1 MNPPKLGN
9 WKNFIALAAA
19 FFLLGGQPIEFGREK
34 SFFHGYSMDKPV
46 IRIGLGVHL
55 SEIKISSSSGMEI
68 YEVKDS
74 YTLIAEDAAE
84 AYIKGKREKINEK
97 FVVQVS
103 RYRER
108 EKAEIAAQEL
118 RTQITYKIYV
128 RESPG
133 NDAAGKYQVNVGD
146 FITRGDALRFM
157 VRLNSLGDYNPWII
171 KQEISAEESRPLWIL
186 VGERITSLKEDT
198 VLYFIPSNPQSFLSY
213 DGRDYRGIFSLQ
225 TSPQGI
231 VLINTLSLE
240 DYLKA
245 VVPSELS
252 PYDFREI
259 EAHKAQAVA
268 ARTYAIKNLKQ
279 NEDLGFDVDDTPRS
293 QFYKGLNAEHPLST
307 AAVESTAGE
316 VAQYKGKLIDALYTS
331 TCGGRTE
338 NVEDVFLGP
347 ALPYLRSTECTYE
360 KQEEW
365 EILNRET
372 IIPVYLNGKNIS
384 LEIASL
390 IGLNVLPGQVTP
402 VYFQENLMLTRAVEW
417 INRAAGVLGKHA
429 GLTSEEDRPFT
440 LKDFVDLAGSAFD
453 WNKQAEI
460 ILPEGEKEFLT
471 QDYGQWPAESR
482 SGFAMFLNT
491 GIFNPDRNEISP
503 EKILSRGEAAYYLW
517 KVMGFHHDLFEEG
530 RFRSFSEGVLTV
542 ENGEENQELVLP
554 KSAFLVRSHDR
565 EQTLVSRLHLMG
577 DEKLRWLKQGDRI
590 QLLEVIYPPN
600 SNVLDRMSIF
610 HSWQVRKSSDELS
623 RRINRYYPVGE
634 LLDIYPEGRGIS
646 HRITSLRIKGKEDEV
661 VVKGLRIR
669 TVLGLRETYF
679 VIDRKYGPCGQVTEF
694 TFSGRGWGHG
704 VGLCQVGAYG
714 MARSGAGYQE
724 ILKKYYYGIDI
735 KKIY

>member
-1 MNPPKLGN
+1 MKPPKLDN

-19 FFLLGGQPIEFGREK
+19 FFLLGGEPVEFGLEK
-34 SFFHGYSMDKPV
+34 NFFHGYGMDKPI

-55 SEIKISSSSGMEI
+55 DEIKISSSSGMEI
-68 YEVKDS
+68 YEVKDN

-84 AYIKGKREKINEK
+84 AYIKGTKEKLNEK

-103 RYRER
+103 RYRDR
-108 EKAEIAAQEL
+108 EEAEIAAQEL
-118 RTQITYKIYV
+118 RTRISQKVYV
-128 RESPG
+128 QESQG
-133 NDAAGKYQVNVGD
+133 TDVSGQYQVLAGD

-157 VRLNSLGDYNPWII
+157 VKLNSLGEFNPWII
-171 KQEISAEESRPLWIL
+171 KKEISAEESRPLWIL
-186 VGERITSLKEDT
+186 VEDKITSLKEDT
-198 VLYFIPSNPQSFLSY
+198 VLYFIPSNQQSFLTY

-225 TSPQGI
+225 AGPQGI

-240 DYLKA
+240 EYLKA

-279 NEDLGFDVDDTPRS
+279 NEDLGFDLDDTPRS

-307 AAVESTAGE
+307 AAVEATAGE
-316 VAQYKGKLIDALYTS
+316 VVQYNGKLIDALYTS

-365 EILNRET
+365 EILNRKT
-372 IIPVYLNGKNIS
+372 MTPVYVNGRNIS

-390 IGLNVLPGQVTP
+390 LGLNVLRGQVSP
-402 VYFQENLMLTRAVEW
+402 VYFQEDMKLSQAVEW
-417 INRAAGVLGKHA
+417 INDAAGILGKESR
-429 GLTSEEDRPFT
+429 LSIKEDRPFM
-440 LKDFVDLAGSAFD
+440 LKDFVDLTGMSFD

-460 ILPEGEKEFLT
+460 ILPEGEKEYLIR
-471 QDYGQWPAESR
+471 DYPEWPDESR
-482 SGFAMFLNT
+482 SSLAMFLNT
-491 GIFNPDRNEISP
+491 GIFNPGSTNIAP

-517 KVMGFHHDLFEEG
+517 NVLSFHHDLFEEG
-530 RFRSFSEGVLTV
+530 RFRSFADDIIKV
-542 ENGEENQELVLP
+542 ETEKETRELILP
-554 KSAFLVRSHDR
+554 ESAFLVRSYDDKR
-565 EQTLVSRLHLMG
+565 TLVSRLHLMG
-577 DEKLRWLKQGDRI
+577 DEKLRWLKKGDRI
-590 QLLEVIYPPN
+590 HLLEVSYPPD
-600 SNVLDRMSIF
+600 SNILDKTSLF
-610 HSWQVRKSSDELS
+610 HSWQVRKSNEELS
-623 RRINRYYPVGE
+623 RRINRYYPIGQ
-634 LLDIYPEGRGIS
+634 LLDILPEERGDS
-646 HRITSLRIKGKEDEV
+646 KRIIRLRIKGSEGEV

-669 TVLGLRETYF
+669 SVLGLRETYF
-679 VIDRKYGPCGQVTEF
+679 IIDRKYGLDGQVTEF

-714 MARSGAGYQE
+714 MARSGAAYQE
-724 ILKKYYYGIDI
+724 ILKKYYHGITI